1 MRDPNLF
8 GRYFSGA
15 SWDRWRV
22 FLAALFGLKMNA
34 AQLSVFRAHT
44 GRQAAPDKPC
54 REAWCVAGRRA
65 GKSRVAALVAV
76 YLAAL
81 RDWRPHLVPGEV
93 ATVMV
98 LAADKRQARTIFRY
112 CRALLTDVPLLRP
125 LLIGETRETLTLSN
139 GACIEIHAIS
149 QARTRGY
156 SLAAALL
163 DEACF
168 WPSGDMA
175 VSDTETVQA
184 LRPAL
189 ATLPESMLLAI
200 SSPWSK
206 RGVMYEQHVKHHGVD
221 GSPVLTW
228 LAESTAMNPE
238 LDKTVVA
245 EAMAADEVAGRT
257 EWGAQWRE
265 DISGYVSREQL
276 EAITVAGRVSL
287 PPVSGLPYVG
297 ALDAA
302 GGSGS
307 DSMTMAI
314 AHAADGR
321 AILDLVVERRPPFSP
336 QAVAAEFS
344 AVFTQYGVRR
354 VQADRYA
361 GDWPV
366 EAFAQHG
373 VTVEPCQR
381 NRSECYLELLPAICA
396 QRLDLL
402 DEPRLLRQFLALE
415 RRATR
420 LRDIVDHPPGGHDD
434 LANVAAIAPLA
445 ALSEGAYMIDGAA
458 LASANKG
465 MTRIS
470 PWSEYRQCG
479 ERWRREV
486 AGPATGHP
494 QR

>member
-1 MRDPNLF
+1 VTILQAMRDPNLF
-8 GRYFSGA
+8 GRWFSGP

-34 AQLSVFRAHT
+34 AQLSVYRAHT

-81 RDWRPHLVPGEV
+81 RDWRPHLAPGEV

-168 WPSGDMA
+168 WPVGDG
-175 VSDTETVQA
+175 DTALTDAETVQA

-189 ATLPESMLLAI
+189 ATLPGSLLLAI
-200 SSPWSK
+200 SSPWAK
-206 RGVMYEQHVKHHGVD
+206 RGVMYEQHAKYHGVD
-221 GSPVLTW
+221 GGVDGAPVLTW

-238 LDKTVVA
+238 LDKAVVA
-245 EAMAADEVAGRT
+245 EAMAADAVAART
-257 EWGAQWRE
+257 EWGGAWRD
-265 DISGYVSREQL
+265 DISGYLSREQ
-276 EAITVAGRVSL
+276 ASANT
-287 PPVSGLPYVG
+287 VSGRQSLRPMEGVRYVG
-297 ALDAA
+297 AVDAA

-314 AHAADGR
+314 AHADADGR
-321 AILDLVVERRPPFSP
+321 AILDLCVERRPRFSP
-336 QAVAAEFS
+336 PAVAAEFS
-344 AVFTQYGVRR
+344 AILKQYR
-354 VQADRYA
+354 VSCAQADRYA

-366 EAFAQHG
+366 AEFAKHG
-373 VTVEPCQR
+373 ITIEPCKR
-381 NRSECYLELLPAICA
+381 NRSECYLELLPLLTA
-396 QRLDLL
+396 QRVELL
-402 DEPRLLRQFLALE
+402 DDARLIGQLTALE
-415 RRATR
+415 RRAGR
-420 LRDIVDHPPGGHDD
+420 LRDIIDHPPGQHDD
-434 LANVAAIAPLA
+434 VANAAAIALLA
-445 ALSEGAYMIDGAA
+445 AQAEPLVFFTSDINAA
-458 LASANKG
+458 FVRTN
-465 MTRIS
+465 
-470 PWSEYRQCG
+470 PWLMQ
-479 ERWRREV
+479 
-486 AGPATGHP
+486 
-494 QR
+494 